1 MNLIKSYWQQS
12 KSPFY
17 SLIFTIPLLVTYEI
31 MIFSFNHSDIIGLRN
46 GADVLFRQ
54 FFAIFDIYGFYLVGF
69 VVLSALLVS
78 YYFYSKHETYGKF
91 QGKFFILMILESLLY
106 ALIMFIV
113 VDKIGKYL
121 MAISSSNV
129 FPAEGANPDTNR
141 LIALAL
147 GAGVYEEFIF
157 RVVLVSGCLFFLR
170 DLLKLNP
177 LISVILSVLFASFVF
192 SIFHYLGDFGEVFE
206 VKSFLVRFGAGIFL
220 SVLYTLRGYG
230 ITAYTHT
237 FYDLIVIIM

>member
-1 MNLIKSYWQQS
+1 MNLIRSYWQQS

-17 SLIFTIPLLVTYEI
+17 SLIFTIPLLITYEI

-54 FFAIFDIYGFYLVGF
+54 FFAVFNIYGFYLVGF
-69 VVLSALLVS
+69 VVLSAMLIS
-78 YYFYSKHETYGKF
+78 YYFYSKREIYGKF

-106 ALIMFIV
+106 ALVMFIV
-113 VDKIGKYL
+113 VDKIGKYF
-121 MAISSSNV
+121 MSV
-129 FPAEGANPDTNR
+129 GANPDTNR

-177 LISVILSVLFASFVF
+177 LVSVILSVLFASLVF
-192 SIFHYLGDFGEVFE
+192 SVFHYLGDFGEVFE

-220 SVLYTLRGYG
+220 SALYALRGYG

-237 FYDLIVIIM
+237 FYDLIVIML

>member
-1 MNLIKSYWQQS
+1 MNLIRSYWQQS

-17 SLIFTIPLLVTYEI
+17 SLIFTIPLLITYEV

-54 FFAIFDIYGFYLVGF
+54 FFAVFNIYGFYFVGF
-69 VVLSALLVS
+69 LVLSALLIS
-78 YYFYSKHETYGKF
+78 YYFYSKHEIYGKF
-91 QGKFFILMILESLLY
+91 QGKFFILMVLESLLY
-106 ALIMFIV
+106 ALVMFIV
-113 VDKIGKYL
+113 VDRIGKYF
-121 MAISSSNV
+121 MSV
-129 FPAEGANPDTNR
+129 GANPDTNIF
-141 LIALAL
+141 IALAL

-170 DLLKLNP
+170 DLLKLNS
-177 LISVILSVLFASFVF
+177 LVSVILSVLFASLVF
-192 SIFHYLGDFGEVFE
+192 SVFHYLGDFGEVFE

-220 SVLYTLRGYG
+220 SALYALRGYG

-237 FYDLIVIIM
+237 FYDLIVIIL

>member
-1 MNLIKSYWQQS
+1 MNLIRSYWQQS

-17 SLIFTIPLLVTYEI
+17 SLIFTIPLLITYEV

-54 FFAIFDIYGFYLVGF
+54 FFAVFNIYGFYFVGF
-69 VVLSALLVS
+69 LVLSALLIS
-78 YYFYSKHETYGKF
+78 YYFYSKHEIYGKF
-91 QGKFFILMILESLLY
+91 KGKFFILMVLESLLY
-106 ALIMFIV
+106 ALVMFIV
-113 VDKIGKYL
+113 VDKIGKYF
-121 MAISSSNV
+121 MSA
-129 FPAEGANPDTNR
+129 GANPDTNIF
-141 LIALAL
+141 IALAL

-170 DLLKLNP
+170 DLLKLNS
-177 LISVILSVLFASFVF
+177 LVSVILSVLFASFIF
-192 SIFHYLGDFGEVFE
+192 SVFHYLGDFGEVFE

-220 SVLYTLRGYG
+220 SALYALRGYG

-237 FYDLIVIIM
+237 FYDLIVIIL

>member
-1 MNLIKSYWQQS
+1 
-12 KSPFY
+12 
-17 SLIFTIPLLVTYEI
+17 
-31 MIFSFNHSDIIGLRN
+31 
-46 GADVLFRQ
+46 
-54 FFAIFDIYGFYLVGF
+54 
-69 VVLSALLVS
+69 
-78 YYFYSKHETYGKF
+78 
-91 QGKFFILMILESLLY
+91 MILESLLY

>member
-1 MNLIKSYWQQS
+1 MNLIRSYWQQS

-17 SLIFTIPLLVTYEI
+17 SLIFTIPLLITYEV

-54 FFAIFDIYGFYLVGF
+54 FFAVFNIYGFYFVGF
-69 VVLSALLVS
+69 LVLSALLIS
-78 YYFYSKHETYGKF
+78 YYFYSKHEIYGKF
-91 QGKFFILMILESLLY
+91 QGKFFILMVLESLLY
-106 ALIMFIV
+106 ALVMFIV
-113 VDKIGKYL
+113 VDKIGKYF
-121 MAISSSNV
+121 MSA
-129 FPAEGANPDTNR
+129 GANPDTNIF
-141 LIALAL
+141 IALAL

-170 DLLKLNP
+170 DLLKLNS
-177 LISVILSVLFASFVF
+177 LVSVILSVLFASFIF
-192 SIFHYLGDFGEVFE
+192 SVFHYLGDFGEVFE

-220 SVLYTLRGYG
+220 SALYALRGYG

-237 FYDLIVIIM
+237 FYDLIVIIL

>member
-1 MNLIKSYWQQS
+1 MNLIRSYWQQS

-17 SLIFTIPLLVTYEI
+17 SLIFTIPLLITYEV

-54 FFAIFDIYGFYLVGF
+54 FFAVFNIYGFYLVGF
-69 VVLSALLVS
+69 LVLSALLIS
-78 YYFYSKHETYGKF
+78 YYFYSKHEIYGKF
-91 QGKFFILMILESLLY
+91 QGKFFILMVLESLLY
-106 ALIMFIV
+106 ALVMFIV
-113 VDKIGKYL
+113 VDRIGKYF
-121 MAISSSNV
+121 MSA
-129 FPAEGANPDTNR
+129 GANPDTNIF
-141 LIALAL
+141 IALAL

-170 DLLKLNP
+170 DLLKLNS
-177 LISVILSVLFASFVF
+177 LVSVILSVLFASLVF

-220 SVLYTLRGYG
+220 SALYTLRGYG

-237 FYDLIVIIM
+237 FYDLIVIIL